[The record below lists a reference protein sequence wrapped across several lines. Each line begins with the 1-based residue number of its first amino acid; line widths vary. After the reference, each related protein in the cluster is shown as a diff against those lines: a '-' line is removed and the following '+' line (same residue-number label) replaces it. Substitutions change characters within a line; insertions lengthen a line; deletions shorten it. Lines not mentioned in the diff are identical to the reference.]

1 MGLAAF
7 NRMRREQA
15 KKAEEVD
22 LSKLKKDELIE
33 KCVELG
39 LEFDA
44 EMKKADLIELLE
56 NNK

>member
-7 NRMRREQA
+7 NRMRREQK

-22 LSKLKKDELIE
+22 LSKFKKDELIE

-39 LEFDA
+39 MIFDA
-44 EMKKADLIELLE
+44 EMKKADLIELLK